1 MKIKKMFCPQK
12 KSPLIQQMCLTML
25 CDSLDGSVL
34 RGHEIGGIE
43 MRGVDRLL
51 WELDLEPLDPPGCFA
66 DVEMGEVG
74 SHTCE

>member
-1 MKIKKMFCPQK
+1 
-12 KSPLIQQMCLTML
+12 ML